1 MKIKKFLIH
10 FATMFALVLVV
21 SAIVTYLWSLIF
33 HGAGAIDWQLSFTLA
48 IIVGIILA
56 VERTRKSKEKP

>member
-10 FATMFALVLVV
+10 FATMFTLVLVV
-21 SAIVTYLWSLIF
+21 SVIVTYLWSLIF

-56 VERTRKSKEKP
+56 VERTRKSKEK

>member
-48 IIVGIILA
+48 IVVGITFSL
-56 VERTRKSKEKP
+56 TRAMMSKEK

>member
-56 VERTRKSKEKP
+56 VERARKSKEK